1 MGCLNE
7 GTRVAILLGM
17 TRRHPVVFGALA
29 ALGILLVNT
38 SPCRADTP
46 GQDKALAE
54 ALFDQAVTLL
64 KQGSNAEA
72 CPKLVESQRLDPA
85 PGTLLYLGDCYEKV
99 GKLASAWATFREA
112 AASAHAANQSQR
124 EELARKRAAL
134 VEQDLPYLF
143 VSGAEKSG
151 AVEVRLDDSPL
162 RKALW
167 EGDVPVDPGEHVIVA
182 QAPGYETWKTT
193 LVVAKGQHTKVVV
206 PALIKQAGPPV
217 FAPLVESPK
226 PATAQ
231 PPPPMDTRA
240 ERPWQKPTALVL
252 GGVGLVAVGLG
263 SFFGVR
269 AFSQWSDAESQCPND
284 RCTGTGRQSGS
295 DASTSATV
303 STVSFV
309 AGAVLLAGGATLY
322 FSAPKARNAS
332 LKVGIAGS
340 SAVVEGRF

>member
-1 MGCLNE
+1 
-7 GTRVAILLGM
+7 M
-17 TRRHPVVFGALA
+17 TRCHPVVLGALG
-29 ALGILLVNT
+29 ALGILLAT
-38 SPCRADTP
+38 SSPCRADTP

-64 KQGSNAEA
+64 KKGSNAEA

-112 AASAHAANQSQR
+112 AASARAANQAQR

-134 VEQDLPYLF
+134 VEQELPYLF
-143 VSGAEKSG
+143 VSEAEKSG

-167 EGDVPVDPGEHVIVA
+167 EGDVPVDPGEHVLVA

-193 LVVAKGQHTKVVV
+193 FVAAKGQHTKIVV
-206 PALIKQAGPPV
+206 PALIKQAGPPIFV
-217 FAPLVESPK
+217 RPTEAPKQAEPS
-226 PATAQ
+226 A
-231 PPPPMDTRA
+231 PPPALPSS
-240 ERPWQKPTALVL
+240 ERSWQKPTALVL

-269 AFSQWSDAESQCPND
+269 AFSQWSDAESACPND
-284 RCTGTGRQSGS
+284 RCSGTGRQSGS

-303 STVSFV
+303 STISFV
-309 AGAVLLAGGATLY
+309 AGGVLLAGGATLY

-332 LKVGIAGS
+332 LKVGFAGS
-340 SAVVEGRF
+340 AAVVEGRF

>member
-1 MGCLNE
+1 
-7 GTRVAILLGM
+7 M
-17 TRRHPVVFGALA
+17 TRRHPVVLGALG
-29 ALGILLVNT
+29 ALGIFLAT
-38 SPCRADTP
+38 SSPCRADTP

-64 KQGSNAEA
+64 KKGANAEA

-112 AASAHAANQSQR
+112 AASAHAANQPQR

-134 VEQDLPYLF
+134 VEQALPYLF

-167 EGDVPVDPGEHVIVA
+167 EGDVPVDPGEHVLVA
-182 QAPGYETWKTT
+182 EAPGYETWKTT
-193 LVVAKGQHTKVVV
+193 FVVAKGQHTKIVV
-206 PALIKQAGPPV
+206 PALSKQAGHPTSVQPVEPPRPREPSV
-217 FAPLVESPK
+217 RPVVS
-226 PATAQ
+226 
-231 PPPPMDTRA
+231 RS

-284 RCTGTGRQSGS
+284 RCMGTGRQSGS

-332 LKVGIAGS
+332 LKVGLAGS
-340 SAVVEGRF
+340 AAVVEGRF